1 VLQSR
6 PRGGISIRRI
16 GGAGETRVRKEF
28 LGRGWRFPF
37 GFDSSRGTVAVSEF
51 EQNIRESITV
61 ILGTKPG
68 ERQML
73 PDFGCRIH
81 ELMFSPN
88 TRATAT
94 LVAHYVEEALVRWEP
109 RIEVTKVDAFPD
121 TSGTVKVM
129 VHYRIKSTQELQEL
143 ALLLSG

>member
-1 VLQSR
+1 M
-6 PRGGISIRRI
+6 
-16 GGAGETRVRKEF
+16 RKEF

-37 GFDSSRGTVAVSEF
+37 GFDTANGGLALSEY
-51 EQNIRESITV
+51 ERNIQESITV

-94 LVAHYVEEALVRWEP
+94 LVAHHVEDALARFEP
-109 RIEVTKVDAFPD
+109 RIEVDKVDSWPD
-121 TSGTVKVM
+121 EAGVLRVM

-143 ALLLSG
+143 TLLLTG

>member
-1 VLQSR
+1 M
-6 PRGGISIRRI
+6 
-16 GGAGETRVRKEF
+16 RKEF

-37 GFDSSRGTVAVSEF
+37 GFDPASGAVAMSEY
-51 EQNIRESITV
+51 EQNIRESITL

-73 PDFGCRIH
+73 PEFGCRVH

-94 LVAHYVEEALVRWEP
+94 LISHYVKEALARWEP
-109 RIEVTKVDAFPD
+109 RIDVTDVESWPDAA
-121 TSGTVKVM
+121 GAVKVM
-129 VHYRIKSTQELQEL
+129 VHYRVKSTEELQEISLML
-143 ALLLSG
+143 AG

>member
-1 VLQSR
+1 M
-6 PRGGISIRRI
+6 
-16 GGAGETRVRKEF
+16 RKEF

-37 GFDSSRGTVAVSEF
+37 GFDSASGGVALSEY
-51 EQNIRESITV
+51 EQNIQECITV

-73 PDFGCRIH
+73 PQFGCRIH

-94 LVAHYVEEALVRWEP
+94 LIAHHVEIALERWEP
-109 RIEVTKVDAFPD
+109 RIEVTSVDSWPD
-121 TSGTVKVM
+121 DQGTV
-129 VHYRIKSTQELQEL
+129 RIVVQYKIRSTLNEQELSFMF
-143 ALLLSG
+143 AGG

>member
-1 VLQSR
+1 M
-6 PRGGISIRRI
+6 
-16 GGAGETRVRKEF
+16 RKEF

>member
-1 VLQSR
+1 MGV
-6 PRGGISIRRI
+6 
-16 GGAGETRVRKEF
+16 VRKEF

-37 GFDSSRGTVAVSEF
+37 GFDAANGGLAMSEF
-51 EQNIRESITV
+51 ERNIQESITV

-81 ELMFSPN
+81 ELMFAPN

-94 LVAHYVEEALVRWEP
+94 LVAYHVEEALGRWEP
-109 RIEVTKVDAFPD
+109 RIEVTKVDAVPD
-121 TSGTVKVM
+121 EAGVIRVM
-129 VHYRIKSTQELQEL
+129 VHYRIKSTRELQEIH
-143 ALLLSG
+143 LLLTG